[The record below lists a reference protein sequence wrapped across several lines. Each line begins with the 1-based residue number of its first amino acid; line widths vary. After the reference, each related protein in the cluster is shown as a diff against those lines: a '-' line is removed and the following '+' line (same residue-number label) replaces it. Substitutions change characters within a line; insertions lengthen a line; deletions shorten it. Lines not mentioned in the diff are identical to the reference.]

1 MREAQDALALGI
13 QGLIVQGAEVGG
25 RTRSEAST
33 MTLFPRI
40 RRLVPDLPLLAA
52 GGIADGRTMAAALVL
67 GAAATLQCDIAH
79 AGV

>member
-1 MREAQDALALGI
+1 
-13 QGLIVQGAEVGG
+13 
-25 RTRSEAST
+25 

-40 RRLVPDLPLLAA
+40 RRLVPDLPPLAA
-52 GGIADGRTMAAALVL
+52 GGIADGRTMAAALVR